1 MVSRQRGM
9 IRFLFTI
16 SLAILAGSIF
26 GCEDK
31 ETNSVAK
38 AQACLDK
45 ARSSSEAGA
54 CRGLIEGKSSQQAYI
69 VRCSIEFVAGGLT
82 TSKVADAFK
91 AQKDNATTNKEAA
104 LIALLSLGDKTT
116 ADNAAAYCKLSGIPG
131 LIYLA
136 NLSVIGT
143 YMTDAIS
150 GFDPNNPS
158 SAASLISGCANGGSG
173 GVCDD
178 AVIGAAVISIGE
190 SYCNG
195 GNSDS
200 DVCSKVNQALASTDG
215 SPQAVANALYSQLAH

>member
-1 MVSRQRGM
+1 MASEQRGTKK
-9 IRFLFTI
+9 FLLAI
-16 SLAILAGSIF
+16 SLGLLVGSIF

-104 LIALLSLGDKTT
+104 LIALLSLEDKST

-143 YMTDAIS
+143 YVTYGS
-150 GFDPNNPS
+150 GFDPTHPDL
-158 SAASLISGCANGGSG
+158 AASLFSSCANGGSG

-190 SYCNG
+190 SYCSG

-215 SPQAVANALYSQLAH
+215 SPQAVANALYFQLAP